1 MLRSISPIVHMLF
14 NEMEVVEGVGLTVDA
29 SAKMGY
35 CLLPFEQDRI
45 QSMLHYALRPWRQMP
60 QKAKGSVCRRVQLVE
75 LAMCCRKQD

>member
-1 MLRSISPIVHMLF
+1 MLF
-14 NEMEVVEGVGLTVDA
+14 NEMEVVEGVGLTIDA

-35 CLLPFEQDRI
+35 CPEQDRL

-75 LAMCCRKQD
+75 LAM